1 MAPDTRLCTKCAAL
15 ANRQECSIC
24 YKTLDR
30 NMFPDS
36 QWKWAS
42 KTKDS
47 RNWFLRCT
55 KCHTC
60 TSCKVRKGAEE
71 FLQASS
77 QCTACGGKKECGVC
91 GQKLPQ
97 SEFPASQWKHAGE
110 AAQNWGL
117 RCTACHCCATC
128 SQIKNVRAFNH
139 KAKDCI
145 ECQRRTETWRCD
157 ACDNMLQRDMFTKTM
172 LHHAKWHNRK
182 SVCLACTARG
192 FSPRDVNAY
201 HCAECGEQGH
211 QKFAGAILSDYKRRG
226 RRAQLVCTECCR
238 RFASI
243 EKTSK
248 TRGLCDARVK
258 ASSTPTATKHASCM
272 QQKQAKNDGP
282 AAT

>member
-1 MAPDTRLCTKCAAL
+1 M
-15 ANRQECSIC
+15 
-24 YKTLDR
+24 
-30 NMFPDS
+30 
-36 QWKWAS
+36 
-42 KTKDS
+42 S
-47 RNWFLRCT
+47 RR
-55 KCHTC
+55 
-60 TSCKVRKGAEE
+60 SEE
-71 FLQASS
+71 FPQASS
-77 QCTACGGKKECGVC
+77 QCTACGGSKECGVC

-97 SEFPASQWKHAGE
+97 SELPASQWKRAGE

-157 ACDNMLQRDMFTKTM
+157 ACDNMLQRDMFNKKM
-172 LHHAKWHNRK
+172 LDHAKWDNRK

-211 QKFAGAILSDYKRRG
+211 LKFAAKMLDNYKSRG

-238 RFASI
+238 RFATI
-243 EKTSK
+243 EQNLKDKQALRCTCKGQQHSHSNEK
-248 TRGLCDARVK
+248 CKLY
-258 ASSTPTATKHASCM
+258 
-272 QQKQAKNDGP
+272 QQKAGEKRWPGCNLKDDKAVTEEDYKFCERMRERKRQRTKP
-282 AAT
+282 K